1 METITPINTPAGV
14 IVQTP
19 LQSAAPIVQQQPIP
33 TSNYSSENSFGSF
46 VGNINWVEIGVGILC
61 ATTLM
66 VIIYHYRQKTK
77 LAIKD
82 GKDVS
87 EQVDKLKK
95 DISEIKETLTTDNNN
110 NGGLMF

>member
-1 METITPINTPAGV
+1 
-14 IVQTP
+14 
-19 LQSAAPIVQQQPIP
+19 
-33 TSNYSSENSFGSF
+33 
-46 VGNINWVEIGVGILC
+46 
-61 ATTLM
+61 M